1 MLQTENLKWLE
12 NFKIAVIEE
21 DFEIIGEMVNAM
33 PIFDTLK
40 QNEEAL
46 ALVKEANQR
55 ATKQRELLLEQ
66 MKKAQNAKK
75 FFQREE
81 TRNFEVSL

>member
-1 MLQTENLKWLE
+1 MGQKENLKWLE

-55 ATKQRELLLEQ
+55 ATNQRELLLEQ